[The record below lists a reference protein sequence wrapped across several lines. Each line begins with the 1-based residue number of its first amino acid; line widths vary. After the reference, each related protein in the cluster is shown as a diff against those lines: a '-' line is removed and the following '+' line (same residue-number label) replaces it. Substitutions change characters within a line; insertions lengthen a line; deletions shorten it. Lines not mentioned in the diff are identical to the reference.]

1 MCTASA
7 VILIVISHHDQLS
20 EVVRNLSSI
29 IAFSDYFIYWAQRI
43 NKGIKKENSYL
54 LRVHSLEIKIII

>member
-1 MCTASA
+1 MCTARA

-29 IAFSDYFIYWAQRI
+29 IAFSDYFIYRAQRI
-43 NKGIKKENSYL
+43 NKGIKKKFISSESSQSRN
-54 LRVHSLEIKIII
+54 